1 MAKTDNNR
9 KRDIISK
16 IQYTSACIV
25 AYVQGKYRV
34 RLFLRTDIKYFL
46 QEYGTS
52 PERRAA
58 IMSKTVPGGRPNYG
72 QFEERYTC
80 CNSNELLACLRREA
94 LRTRRHTIPLLE
106 NRRGSQLL
114 ISVSKEG
121 ERSSPSLLTVQ
132 KLVWLL
138 FSRREVY
145 ATGNHVYKVLGY
157 GGEHLADSVFKLFR
171 MFVNILILQ
180 FIIPLNLGLFQY
192 SAPSKHGL
200 MPRFFCINSSAFCLR
215 LFFSCKTGV
224 IERFIGVSAS
234 H

>member
-1 MAKTDNNR
+1 MLQQQWAFGMPASWSTQDKA
-9 KRDIISK
+9 SY
-16 IQYTSACIV
+16 YTSA
-25 AYVQGKYRV
+25 GKPT
-34 RLFLRTDIKYFL
+34 RLAVINKR
-46 QEYGTS
+46 Q
-52 PERRAA
+52 
-58 IMSKTVPGGRPNYG
+58 
-72 QFEERYTC
+72 Q
-80 CNSNELLACLRREA
+80 
-94 LRTRRHTIPLLE
+94 
-106 NRRGSQLL
+106 RRGAKLPQ
-114 ISVSKEG
+114 
-121 ERSSPSLLTVQ
+121 LTVQ

-145 ATGNHVYKVLGY
+145 ATGNHVCKVLGY

-234 H
+234 HWWHRTKALVTLPNIVILKLTRVERISVLTGRF

>member
-1 MAKTDNNR
+1 
-9 KRDIISK
+9 
-16 IQYTSACIV
+16 
-25 AYVQGKYRV
+25 
-34 RLFLRTDIKYFL
+34 
-46 QEYGTS
+46 
-52 PERRAA
+52 
-58 IMSKTVPGGRPNYG
+58 
-72 QFEERYTC
+72 
-80 CNSNELLACLRREA
+80 
-94 LRTRRHTIPLLE
+94 
-106 NRRGSQLL
+106 
-114 ISVSKEG
+114 
-121 ERSSPSLLTVQ
+121 VQ